1 MEVQWFILMKTIV
14 FQGYRGLP
22 SFSKGSFEFF
32 SGAGVKML
40 ISIETYITYDLSEGG
55 GGCPDPIP
63 PQIRACTHL
72 TTLKH
77 TVPRSRC

>member
-1 MEVQWFILMKTIV
+1 MAVQWFILMKTIV

-40 ISIETYITYDLSEGG
+40 ISIETYITYDLSGG
-55 GGCPDPIP
+55 GV
-63 PQIRACTHL
+63 QTLSHL
-72 TTLKH
+72 
-77 TVPRSRC
+77 RSAHALI

>member
-22 SFSKGSFEFF
+22 SFSKGSFDFF

-40 ISIETYITYDLSEGG
+40 ISIETYITYDLSGG
-55 GGCPDPIP
+55 GGGSRPYPTSDP
-63 PQIRACTHL
+63 RMHSFNYVETHCT
-72 TTLKH
+72 
-77 TVPRSRC
+77 